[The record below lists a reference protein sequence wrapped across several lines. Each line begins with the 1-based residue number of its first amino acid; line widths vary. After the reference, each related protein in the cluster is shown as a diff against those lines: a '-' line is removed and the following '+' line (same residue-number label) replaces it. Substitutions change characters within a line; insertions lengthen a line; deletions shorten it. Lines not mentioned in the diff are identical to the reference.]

1 MKEVEKMSL
10 QELKTLVYELGID
23 EAYENE
29 SITRE
34 QLLDYYYDYSQ
45 E

>member
-29 SITRE
+29 NITRE
-34 QLLDYYYDYSQ
+34 ELLDYYYDYSQ